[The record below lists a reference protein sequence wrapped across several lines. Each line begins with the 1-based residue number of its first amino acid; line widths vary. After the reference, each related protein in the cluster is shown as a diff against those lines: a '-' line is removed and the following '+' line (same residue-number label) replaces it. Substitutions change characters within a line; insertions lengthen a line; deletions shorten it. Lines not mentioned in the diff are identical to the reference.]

1 MSTLNAQQRA
11 AIRYTDGPLL
21 VLAGAGSG
29 KTLVITRKIAWLI
42 ERCGLSPKN
51 IYAVTFT
58 NKAAREMKTRVGKL
72 LNRKRA
78 DEPNISTFHSLGLNI
93 IRAELDSLGYSR
105 GFSIFDT
112 EDSATLLR
120 ELMHKEF
127 SSEKAMAER
136 VQWQISQ
143 WKNACLSPEQVLA
156 DASIGADELAAA
168 RVYSEY
174 NRHLK
179 AYNAVD
185 FDDLILLPVRVF
197 QRWPDTLA
205 AWQERIRYLLID
217 EYQDTNACQYELVRL
232 LVHPH
237 GALTAVGDDDQ
248 SVYAWRGARP
258 QNLTQ
263 LQQEFVNLKLIML
276 EQNYRST
283 GRILK
288 AANALIANNSHI
300 FDKKLWSKLGYG
312 DPIRVIQ
319 TRNDEHEVERVISD
333 LRHHMFL
340 NNNSYGDYA
349 LLYRSNHQSRP
360 FERVLREHRIPY
372 FLSGGISFFER
383 TEIKCIMAYL
393 RLICNQDDDNAF
405 LRVVNTPRR
414 EIGPAT
420 LEQLGHYATRRGIS
434 LSRAST
440 EMGLE
445 QFLSDRQS
453 SRLKVFAQWLA
464 ELSRQ
469 AEHEQPVKI
478 VKTLLAELHFDEW
491 LLDSYPD
498 RKAAERRM
506 ENIQELVSWIERMA
520 RRGNKDDT
528 TLYDIVANISL
539 LGILDKD
546 EDQTGGQVCL
556 MTLHAAKGLEFPH
569 VYIVGMEENLLP
581 HHASLSEAGLEE
593 ERRLAYVGITRAQK
607 SLSFSFAAM
616 RKRGGEVLECEPSRF
631 LEELPRDDIQWDGVD
646 TGTRQERRERGE
658 KCLAGLRALLGS

>member
-1 MSTLNAQQRA
+1 LSTLNSQQRA
-11 AIRYTDGPLL
+11 AIHYIDGPLL

-42 ERCGLSPKN
+42 EHCGLSPKR

-58 NKAAREMKTRVGKL
+58 NKAAREMKTRVTKL

-93 IRAELDSLGYSR
+93 IRTELDSLGYSR

-127 SSEKAMAER
+127 SSEKAVAER

-185 FDDLILLPVRVF
+185 FDDLILLPVRLF
-197 QRWPDTLA
+197 QQRPDTLA

-232 LVHPH
+232 LVHPR

-288 AANALIANNSHI
+288 AANALIANNGHI
-300 FDKKLWSKLGYG
+300 FEKRLWSKLGYG

-340 NNNSYGDYA
+340 NKNGYGDYA
-349 LLYRSNHQSRP
+349 LLYRSNHQSRL

-420 LEQLGHYATRRGIS
+420 LEQLGHYATRRGTS

-453 SRLKVFAQWLA
+453 SRLKVFTQWLA
-464 ELSRQ
+464 ELSRK
-469 AEHEQPVKI
+469 AEHEQPVEV

-506 ENIQELVSWIERMA
+506 ENVQELVSWIERMA
-520 RRGNKDDT
+520 KRGKDDT

-546 EDQTGGQVCL
+546 EDQNGGQVCL

-569 VYIVGMEENLLP
+569 VYIVGMEENVLP

-616 RKRGGEVLECEPSRF
+616 RKRGGEIIECEPSRF
-631 LEELPRDDIQWDGVD
+631 LEELPRDDLQWDGVD
-646 TGTRQERRERGE
+646 TGTRQEQRERGE
-658 KCLAGLRALLGS
+658 KCLAGLREILDS

>member
-1 MSTLNAQQRA
+1 MSTLNSQQRA

-42 ERCGLSPKN
+42 EHCGLSPKH

-58 NKAAREMKTRVGKL
+58 NKAAREMKTRVTKL

-78 DEPNISTFHSLGLNI
+78 DEPNISTFHSLGLSI
-93 IRAELDSLGYSR
+93 IRTELDSLGYSR

-112 EDSATLLR
+112 EDSATLVR
-120 ELMHKEF
+120 ELLHKEF

-185 FDDLILLPVRVF
+185 FDDLILLPVRLF
-197 QRWPDTLA
+197 QQRPDTLA

-232 LVHPH
+232 LVHPR

-288 AANALIANNSHI
+288 AANALIANNGHI
-300 FDKKLWSKLGYG
+300 FEKKLWSKLGYG

-319 TRNDEHEVERVISD
+319 TRNDGHEVERVIAD

-340 NNNSYGDYA
+340 NKNSYGDYA
-349 LLYRSNHQSRP
+349 ILYRSNHQSRL

-405 LRVVNTPRR
+405 LRIVNTPRR

-420 LEQLGHYATRRGIS
+420 LEQLGQYATRRGIS

-464 ELSRQ
+464 ELSRK
-469 AEHEQPVKI
+469 AEHEQPVEV

-506 ENIQELVSWIERMA
+506 ENVQELVSWIERMA
-520 RRGNKDDT
+520 RRGKYGT
-528 TLYDIVANISL
+528 TLYDIVANICL

-546 EDQTGGQVCL
+546 EDQADGQVWL

-616 RKRGGEVLECEPSRF
+616 RKRGGEVIECEPSRF

-646 TGTRQERRERGE
+646 TGTRQEQRERGE
-658 KCLAGLRALLGS
+658 ECLAGLRELLGS

>member
-1 MSTLNAQQRA
+1 MSTLNSQQRA
-11 AIRYTDGPLL
+11 AIHYIDGPLL

-42 ERCGLSPKN
+42 EHCGLSPKR

-58 NKAAREMKTRVGKL
+58 NKAAREMKTRVTKL

-93 IRAELDSLGYSR
+93 IRTELDSLGYSR

-127 SSEKAMAER
+127 SSEKAVAER

-185 FDDLILLPVRVF
+185 FDDLILLPVRLF
-197 QRWPDTLA
+197 QQRPDTLA

-232 LVHPH
+232 LVHPR

-288 AANALIANNSHI
+288 AANALIANNGHI
-300 FDKKLWSKLGYG
+300 FEKRLWSKLGYG

-340 NNNSYGDYA
+340 NKNGYGDYA
-349 LLYRSNHQSRP
+349 LLYRSNHQSRL

-420 LEQLGHYATRRGIS
+420 LEQLGHYATRRGTS

-453 SRLKVFAQWLA
+453 SRLKVFTQWLA
-464 ELSRQ
+464 ELSRK
-469 AEHEQPVKI
+469 AEHEQPVEV

-506 ENIQELVSWIERMA
+506 ENVQELVSWIERMA
-520 RRGNKDDT
+520 KRGKDDT

-546 EDQTGGQVCL
+546 EDQNGGQVCL

-569 VYIVGMEENLLP
+569 VYIVGMEENVLP

-616 RKRGGEVLECEPSRF
+616 RKRGGEIIECEPSRF
-631 LEELPRDDIQWDGVD
+631 LEELPRDDLQWDGVD
-646 TGTRQERRERGE
+646 TGTRQEQRERGE
-658 KCLAGLRALLGS
+658 KCLAGLREILDS